1 VKAGDYIRDK
11 LRSFLR
17 LEPADRLAFSVKE
30 ELDFAGTAYMH
41 KLWYRG
47 NAGELAQ
54 FYEEMPD
61 ANGRFWHS
69 SATAGLEIRRIHTGI
84 PKIIV
89 NKLAGIAAG
98 DFNGVT
104 VSGSNAHIWEEIVRE
119 NNIRALIQQAV
130 TDMLVVGDGA
140 FKVSLDPEISDLPVL
155 EWYSGEDVEFVRRR
169 GRIREI
175 VFSTVYYAGN
185 VPFVL
190 EERYGFGY
198 VRYELFRG
206 AERRS
211 VPLNSL
217 EETARLT
224 DVQFDSSFMM
234 ACAMMMH
241 PSEQFRGRGQSIF
254 DGKTDTFDALDET
267 YSQWLQAQR
276 QSRPTTYMPDRLI
289 PRDPRNGRLMK
300 PNSFDNRFV
309 KLNSNVTEGAQ
320 DKVTVEQP
328 VFPAEAY
335 NSTYITALDLALQ
348 GVISPSTL
356 GIDVKKLDNAEAQ
369 REKEKTTLYTRAD
382 IIEALTG
389 ALRELARSAVMAYLT
404 KNQEPIS
411 GAADSVDVK
420 FGGYANPSFEAQI
433 ETLSNPNAPMSI
445 EAKVDELW
453 GDSKDDDWKQDEV
466 ARIKEQ
472 SGVAELDEPSFGSI
486 LNG

>member
-1 VKAGDYIRDK
+1 MKAGDFIRNK

-17 LEPADRLAFSVKE
+17 LEPADRLAFTIKE
-30 ELDFAGTAYMH
+30 ELDFIGTAYMH

-47 NAGELAQ
+47 NASELAQ
-54 FYEEMPD
+54 FYAEMPD
-61 ANGRFWHS
+61 VNGRFWHC
-69 SATAGLEIRRIHTGI
+69 SATAGLEIRRVHTGI
-84 PKIIV
+84 PKIMV

-98 DFNGVT
+98 DFNGIT
-104 VSGSNAHIWEEIVRE
+104 ASGSSAHIWEEIARE
-119 NNIRALIQQAV
+119 NNIRALIQQSV

-140 FKVSLDPEISDLPVL
+140 FKVSLDPEVSDLPVL
-155 EWYSGEDVEFVRRR
+155 EWYSGENVELVRRR

-175 VFSTVYYAGN
+175 VFSTPYCEGN

-190 EERYGFGY
+190 EEHYGFGY

-206 AERRS
+206 PERRP
-211 VPLNSL
+211 VPLSSL
-217 EETARLT
+217 KATEHLT
-224 DVQFDSSFMM
+224 DVQFDGSFMM
-234 ACAMMMH
+234 ASAMMMY
-241 PSEQFRGRGQSIF
+241 PSDQFRGRGQSIF
-254 DGKTDTFDALDET
+254 DGKTDAFDALDET

-276 QSRPTTYMPDRLI
+276 QSRPMTYMPDRLV

-300 PNSFDNRFV
+300 PNSFDNRYV
-309 KLNSNVTEGAQ
+309 TLNSNVAEGAQ

-369 REKEKTTLYTRAD
+369 REKEKTTLYTRSD

-389 ALRELARSAVMAYLT
+389 ALSELVKSAIMAYLT
-404 KNQEPIS
+404 QNEEPLS
-411 GAADSVDVK
+411 GAVTAAEVK

-445 EAKVDELW
+445 EAKVEELW
-453 GDSKDDDWKQDEV
+453 GDSKDDGWKQDEV